1 MGTTTFKRKFRTH
14 GINYIK
20 KESDTFDP
28 FEWCKLEKTKSYGV
42 RRLRSKVKTLL
53 LQRWALIKF
62 HVRGGQNT
70 RDQITSDR
78 RSKRAWSH
86 CIMCIPFILSGS
98 PNEYCIHICDA
109 CLTTTWRLGLLVTT
123 GARNELRKRR
133 INNRNMVI
141 LEGKRFARRESL
153 IEPEIEQIV
162 VCKEQWKRHCNSAEA

>member
-1 MGTTTFKRKFRTH
+1 MIH
-14 GINYIK
+14 LNDVNWK
-20 KESDTFDP
+20 KQKVTE
-28 FEWCKLEKTKSYGV
+28 CG
-42 RRLRSKVKTLL
+42 RLRSKVKTLL
-53 LQRWALIKF
+53 LQRCALIKF

-98 PNEYCIHICDA
+98 PNECCIHICDA
-109 CLTTTWRLGLLVTT
+109 CVTTTWRLGLLATT

-141 LEGKRFARRESL
+141 VEGKRFAHRESL
-153 IEPEIEQIV
+153 IEPEMEQIV
-162 VCKEQWKRHCNSAEA
+162 VCKGQWKRHCNHAAA